1 MSPPAEEMNQQPFTL
16 YEEESQSSKLI
27 KKARDSPYV
36 PIGGFTSMLLVWGWD
51 FIEKCVTGL
60 AGCVG
65 AVAYGIAKYKNRGT
79 MSTSVYLMK
88 FRVVAQSMGVLTL
101 GVGVV
106 VSMVN
111 EHLLPKLMKNDSS
124 KKN

>member
-1 MSPPAEEMNQQPFTL
+1 M
-16 YEEESQSSKLI
+16 
-27 KKARDSPYV
+27 
-36 PIGGFTSMLLVWGWD
+36 
-51 FIEKCVTGL
+51 
-60 AGCVG
+60 G

-88 FRVVAQSMGVLTL
+88 FRVVAQSMVVLTL